1 MRPFSIKRVYM
12 EEKEQEQK
20 TKRKKPKLSKPMRT
34 VLIALASVVIIVVAF
49 VLWRILAKYDAVEVR
64 NTRPRTDS
72 EQTEYMDFNGNLLAY
87 SRDGIFYTDY
97 EGNLIWNESYEMNQ
111 PVIETCQNYLLVYDR
126 SGMQIRIMSSSG
138 MAGSISTTL
147 PISAAD
153 VSSSG
158 TIAVLMQENAVAYLH
173 VYDVNGNLLASGETH
188 MNKGGYPMDIAISA
202 DGTRLM
208 VTMLDL
214 ASGAV
219 QSTINFYNFGNA
231 GIDQTNNL
239 MGTFTYGNMVIPE
252 VDYVKDDRAIAIGD
266 SEIVIFGTGEKP
278 KSESEIYISEEIK
291 SVFHN
296 NDYIGVITDSVNEA
310 GEPANELRVYNLRG
324 KQLFSKIFEEGYN
337 DCYFMKNGESV
348 ITDGQVLSIYNK
360 YGVQKF
366 HYDFGEGIYRMIPWE
381 GSRNYVLI
389 HKETIERIRITKE

>member
-1 MRPFSIKRVYM
+1 M

-20 TKRKKPKLSKPMRT
+20 AKRKKWKLNKT
-34 VLIALASVVIIVVAF
+34 AVTALVILGSVVVIVVAY
-49 VLWRILAKYDAVEVR
+49 VLWRILATYNAVEVR

-97 EGNLIWNESYEMNQ
+97 EGNLIWNESYEMSQ
-111 PVIETCQNYLLVYDR
+111 PEIETCQNYLLVYDR
-126 SGMQIRIMSSSG
+126 SGMQIRILSANG

-153 VSSSG
+153 ISSSG
-158 TIAVLMQENAVAYLH
+158 TIAVLMQENAVAYLN
-173 VYDVNGNLLASGETH
+173 VYDVNGNLLASGEIH
-188 MNKGGYPMDIAISA
+188 MNKGGYPMDVAISA

-219 QSTINFYNFGNA
+219 QSTINFYNFGSA

-252 VDYVKDDRAIAIGD
+252 VDYLKDDRAIAVGD

-278 KSESEIYISEEIK
+278 KSESEIYLQEEIK

-296 NDYIGVITDSVNEA
+296 NEYIGVITEAVNEN
-310 GEPANELRVYNLRG
+310 GEPANELQVYNLHG
-324 KQLFSKIFEEGYN
+324 KQLFSEIFTEGYN
-337 DCYFMKNGESV
+337 NCYFMKNGETV
-348 ITDGQVLSIYNK
+348 VTDGQVLSIYNK

-381 GSRNYVLI
+381 GNRNYVLI
-389 HKETIERIRITKE
+389 HKESIERIRITKE